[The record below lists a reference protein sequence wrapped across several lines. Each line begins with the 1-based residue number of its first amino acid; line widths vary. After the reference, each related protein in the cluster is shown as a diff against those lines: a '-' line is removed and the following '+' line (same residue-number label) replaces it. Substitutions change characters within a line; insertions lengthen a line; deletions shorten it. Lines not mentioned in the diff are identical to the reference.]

1 MILSY
6 CKFCKR
12 KTIIIDKMPV
22 KPYDRNNKETRK
34 VCFDCQNELK

>member
-12 KTIIIDKMPV
+12 KTIIFDKMPT
-22 KPYDRNNKETRK
+22 KFSDKNDTKTRK